1 MTKIE
6 FIDLVKTL
14 LPGHGINRSVHS
26 MTIEKLA
33 AIVYLD
39 ILKQYGSAN
48 PSQISS
54 YRRPYQAT
62 IANNICEIP
71 VDFVSLPQNG
81 GGVLVKAPDNTLMFV
96 PVGEEEAI
104 LWNEIDASELDAV
117 VSYYLYG
124 NKLQFNDLPDSIT
137 EVTLSVIPSLDAL
150 SDDEQIN
157 LPPRTDVAHLG
168 QVLAFLTNSPVKQVN
183 DRNENTI

>member
-6 FIDLVKTL
+6 FIDLVKQL
-14 LPGHGINRSVHS
+14 LPSHGIRVHS

-48 PSQISS
+48 PTSIGS
-54 YRRPYQAT
+54 YRRPYPVT
-62 IANNICEIP
+62 ITNNSCEIP
-71 VDFVSLPQNG
+71 VDFITLPQNG

-96 PVGEEEAI
+96 PVGEEESI
-104 LWNEIDASELDAV
+104 LWKEIDASELDSV

-124 NKLQFNDLPDSIT
+124 NKIQFNDLPDSIT
-137 EVTLSVIPSLDAL
+137 DVTISVIPALDAL

-168 QVLAFLTNSPVKQVN
+168 QVMQFLTNSPVKQVN